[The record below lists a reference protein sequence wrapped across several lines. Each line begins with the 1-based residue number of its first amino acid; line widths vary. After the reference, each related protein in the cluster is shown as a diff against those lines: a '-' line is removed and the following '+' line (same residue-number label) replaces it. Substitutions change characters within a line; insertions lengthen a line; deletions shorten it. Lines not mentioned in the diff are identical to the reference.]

1 MPGTTPNVLLV
12 YPKFSNTSFWNF
24 LETCDLAGAKY
35 PAPPLGLITVAAML
49 PGDWPVR
56 LIDMNTQELN
66 DEDIDW
72 ADMVMFSGMISQQ
85 PHLLKE
91 AARCKERGK
100 VTVVGGPDV
109 SSHPEVYA
117 DLDIRVIGEAE
128 GVLDEVIEAWK
139 GGMREGEFRAP
150 LHTVDVTTTPVPRYD
165 LLKLDDYL
173 MINVQLSRGC
183 PFLCEFCDII
193 ELFGRK
199 PRTKMETQILGEL
212 DRLYELGYRGHV
224 DFVDDNLIGNK
235 KSVKAFLP
243 KLIEWQKK
251 NGFPFEF
258 STEASLNLADDP
270 EFLGMMRD
278 AGFFTCFVGIESPD
292 PDVLIAMKKK
302 QNIKR
307 DIAES
312 VHTIQSYGIFV
323 IAGFI
328 VGFDNESEYAAQ
340 GMIELIEEA
349 SIPVAMV
356 GLLTALPNTQLQRRL
371 EKEGRL
377 DPLYGMLEKDDDG
390 DQCLSGLNFET
401 LRPRADILS
410 EYYKVVDTIMS
421 PDSFFKRVRNMV
433 GHLDVS
439 GPSGDLSRKMLLKDA
454 KHLITFFWN
463 ATVTRP
469 DLRGHY
475 WKLLA
480 YVLRHKPRA
489 IKHALYCA
497 SLYAHLGKFS
507 EIVKVEM
514 RDQIAFCRENPDASQ
529 REAYFRKMDL
539 PAAAVVDAPEEAA
552 IAAAE

>member
-1 MPGTTPNVLLV
+1 MPETTPNVLLV
-12 YPKFSNTSFWNF
+12 YPQFSNTSFWNF

-49 PGDWPVR
+49 PEDWPVR
-56 LIDMNTQELN
+56 LVDMNTEELS

-72 ADMVMFSGMISQQ
+72 ADLVMFSGMISQQ
-85 PHLLKE
+85 RQLLQQ
-91 AARCKERGK
+91 AARCKARGK
-100 VTVVGGPDV
+100 VTMVGGPDV

-128 GVLDEVIEAWK
+128 GVLEEVISAWQA
-139 GGMREGEFRAP
+139 GTRQGEFRAP

-165 LLKLDDYL
+165 LLRLEDYL

-199 PRTKMETQILGEL
+199 PRTKMDDQILAEL

-243 KLIEWQKK
+243 HLIEWQKEH
-251 NGFPFEF
+251 GFPFEF
-258 STEASLNLADDP
+258 STEASLNLADDA

-302 QNIKR
+302 QNTKR
-307 DIAES
+307 DIAQS

-371 EKEGRL
+371 EAEGRL
-377 DPLYGMLEKDDDG
+377 DPMFSTSESDDDG
-390 DQCLSGLNFET
+390 DQCLSGLNFQT
-401 LRPRADILS
+401 LRPRADILQ
-410 EYYKVVDTIMS
+410 EYYTVVDTIMA
-421 PDSFFKRVRNMV
+421 PESFFQRVRNMV
-433 GHLDVS
+433 DHLDPS
-439 GPSGDLSRKMLLKDA
+439 GPSGDLSRKMLMKDA
-454 KHLITFFWN
+454 KHLVQFFWN
-463 ATVTRP
+463 ATTKRP

-480 YVLRHKPRA
+480 HVLRHKPRA

-497 SLYAHLGKFS
+497 SLYAHLGNFS
-507 EIVKVEM
+507 EVVKAEM
-514 RDQIAFCRENPDASQ
+514 RDQIAFCRENPDATE
-529 REAYFRKMDL
+529 REVYFRNK
-539 PAAAVVDAPEEAA
+539 PQPPVAEEAREEA
-552 IAAAE
+552 FAAAE